1 MNYLESI
8 IEDLNNGETPEL
20 CLANLEAYITPL
32 TGTLP
37 DNRDDMNK
45 WV

>member
-1 MNYLESI
+1 LNYLESI
-8 IEDLNNGETPEL
+8 IEDLNNGESPAL
-20 CLANLEAYITPL
+20 CLDNLERYIAPL
-32 TGTLP
+32 TGNLP

>member
-8 IEDLNNGETPEL
+8 IEDLNNGEAPEL
-20 CLANLEAYITPL
+20 CLANLESYITPL